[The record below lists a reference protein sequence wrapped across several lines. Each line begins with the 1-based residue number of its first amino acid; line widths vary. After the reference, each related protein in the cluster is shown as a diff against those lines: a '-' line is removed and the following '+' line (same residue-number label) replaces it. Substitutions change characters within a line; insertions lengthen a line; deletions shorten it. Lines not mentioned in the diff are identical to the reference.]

1 MNKID
6 LHYLAGFFD
15 GEGYIGL
22 HKHKDNRVKK
32 GFTINAMVG
41 ITNTNKAILEQIRHT
56 LPYGKIRKKSETKN
70 NKIVYE
76 LIVQDLHGIESF
88 LGHIRYDLIVK
99 RKRAELMLKFCNLR
113 KEFIDYTPAQM
124 IIVNRIRKLN
134 QRGKEVL
141 GILPNFI

>member
-32 GFTINAMVG
+32 GFTINAMVCVS
-41 ITNTNKAILEQIRHT
+41 NTDKSILNKIRVT
-56 LPYGKIRKKSETKN
+56 IPYGKVRKKIDKEGS
-70 NKIVYE
+70 KIVYE
-76 LIVQDLHGIESF
+76 LIIQDLKGIETF
-88 LGHIRYDLIVK
+88 LSLIKDDLLIK

-113 KEFIDYTPAQM
+113 KEFKNYDSTQVFLSEFM
-124 IIVNRIRKLN
+124 TKLN
-134 QRGKEVL
+134 RRGR
-141 GILPNFI
+141 